1 MVLLKEFIHFE
12 KLSVTSALVAIL
24 NIGIRKTKQSKN
36 EKFNQNHILKTSPPH
51 QLGSALLSALLSG
64 FEINYRISC
73 KDFDSKIIT
82 LMSAIITKCIILV
95 LILESIFQ
103 AELTNCKM
111 SRYEMA
117 MEKGPRVWCEFVSPK
132 FDIRYMQY

>member
-64 FEINYRISC
+64 FEINYRI
-73 KDFDSKIIT
+73 
-82 LMSAIITKCIILV
+82 
-95 LILESIFQ
+95 LE
-103 AELTNCKM
+103 
-111 SRYEMA
+111 
-117 MEKGPRVWCEFVSPK
+117 V
-132 FDIRYMQY
+132 

>member
-1 MVLLKEFIHFE
+1 MSATSEIPDVSDSRDAGEFKIPSKFE
-12 KLSVTSALVAIL
+12 S
-24 NIGIRKTKQSKN
+24 
-36 EKFNQNHILKTSPPH
+36 ILKMSPPH

-95 LILESIFQ
+95 LILESISQ
-103 AELTNCKM
+103 AELTHCKM

-117 MEKGPRVWCEFVSPK
+117 MEKGPRVWSEFVSPK